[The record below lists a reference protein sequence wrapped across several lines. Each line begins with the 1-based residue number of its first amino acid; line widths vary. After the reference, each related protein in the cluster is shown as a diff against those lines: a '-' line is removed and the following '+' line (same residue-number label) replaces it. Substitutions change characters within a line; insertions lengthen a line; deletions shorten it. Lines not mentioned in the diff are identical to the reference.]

1 MIGVFKMLFIILDIV
16 VYLIVDMEKLDLIV
30 IDVYNYLLFMNYLV
44 IKYVIII

>member
-1 MIGVFKMLFIILDIV
+1 MLFIILDIV